1 MLAAG
6 AFWRRPPR
14 LLQELEQVA
23 VGLQDLA
30 RDFLSALLDLLEND
44 GFLTIA
50 DQGAD
55 VGGPKPCQVQGTSEE
70 G

>member
-44 GFLTIA
+44 GFLNYC
-50 DQGAD
+50 GS
-55 VGGPKPCQVQGTSEE
+55 GG
-70 G
+70 